1 MECFQNISL
10 VPSDSYL
17 VVKDALNVPSL
28 IDEVGHALR
37 RPEQPSLDPIEP
49 DDPSLGI
56 SNQGKRQTVLL
67 LESPMALYGVRAHP
81 YDNGVLAFD
90 GFMVLTEATGL
101 RRSAAGEVLGI
112 EIENNQLFPGPI

>member
-81 YDNGVLAFD
+81 YRQWRPGVRWLHGSHGSHRPPPFSR
-90 GFMVLTEATGL
+90 G
-101 RRSAAGEVLGI
+101 
-112 EIENNQLFPGPI
+112 